1 MSGLP
6 QRTEQAGV
14 RLDEHLFVAQ
24 PVAEERVPEYA
35 CRHKLAPI
43 E

>member
-1 MSGLP
+1 LSGLP

-24 PVAEERVPEYA
+24 PVAEERVPENA
-35 CRHKLAPI
+35 GCHELAAI